1 MKDVLAEERE
11 ADAEDYAK
19 LMRASTFGGIAI
31 AQTGTSIPHA
41 LSYILTYDQKIPHG
55 KAAGYFLGRFIS
67 FADEADQKA
76 ILTAAGF
83 ASADE
88 LNAFLDRLFGEYEV
102 PQETLQ
108 RAYDTVSANAVRM
121 HGSRVDM
128 DNEKLRVIVKLK

>member
-1 MKDVLAEERE
+1 
-11 ADAEDYAK
+11 
-19 LMRASTFGGIAI
+19 MRASTFGGIAI

-55 KAAGYFLGRFIS
+55 KAAGYFLGRFIA
-67 FADEADQKA
+67 FANEEDQKE
-76 ILTAAGF
+76 ILKAAGF

-88 LNAFLDRLFGEYEV
+88 LNAFLNKLFGEYTV

-108 RAYDTVSANAVRM
+108 RAYDTVSANEVRM

-128 DNEKLRVIVKLK
+128 DKEKLRAVVNL